1 MGRSGAFIAV
11 DIALEQAK
19 QAVVAGSTEIP
30 VELFEAKLMKW
41 RQPRSETGTT
51 SIQTQFEVY

>member
-1 MGRSGAFIAV
+1 MGRSGTFIAV

-30 VELFEAKLMKW
+30 VEQFEAKLMKW
-41 RQPRSETGTT
+41 RQPSSETGTT
-51 SIQTQFEVY
+51 SIQTQFEIY